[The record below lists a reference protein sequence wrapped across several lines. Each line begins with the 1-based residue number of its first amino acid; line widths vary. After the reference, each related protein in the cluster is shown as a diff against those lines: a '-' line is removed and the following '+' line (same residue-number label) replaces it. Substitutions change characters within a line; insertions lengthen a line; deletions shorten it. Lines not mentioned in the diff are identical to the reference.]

1 VNVNAVEAAI
11 EAPPPMPAVTAAS
24 RKELYDRYMPLV
36 RRIAIRIARGVPS
49 SVTLDD
55 ILSAGWVGMAEA
67 LVRRADTM
75 DESHFEA
82 YASYRIRGAILDY
95 LRSLDPL
102 SRKLRG
108 ASRRITDAAR
118 TLTARLGRL
127 PQEEELAGELGLS
140 LEDYQDLLGSI
151 ADAGL
156 LRLELTQVEHLNGS
170 EPSPEANAAR
180 NEAVSVVASA
190 VEDLPERLKLVL
202 GLYYQEDCSFREIG
216 EVLGVTESRACQLH
230 SEAVHLIRAI
240 LEGGPARGKKPPRK
254 AAGTAR

>member
-1 VNVNAVEAAI
+1 MA
-11 EAPPPMPAVTAAS
+11 AVTSAS
-24 RKELYDRYMPLV
+24 RKEEYDRYMPLV

-49 SVTLDD
+49 TVTLDD

-67 LVRRADTM
+67 LARRAEKM
-75 DESHFEA
+75 EESHFEA

-108 ASRRITDAAR
+108 ASRKITDAAR
-118 TLTARLGRL
+118 TLTAKLGRL
-127 PQEEELAGELGLS
+127 PQEEELAAELGLS
-140 LEDYQDLLGSI
+140 LGDYQDLLGSI

-156 LRLELTQVEHLNGS
+156 LRLELAQVEHLNGN
-170 EPSPEANAAR
+170 EPSPEAAALR
-180 NEAVSVVASA
+180 NEAASVVASA
-190 VEDLPERLKLVL
+190 IDDLPERLKTVL

-230 SEAVHLIRAI
+230 SEAVHLIRAM
-240 LEGGPARGKKPPRK
+240 LEEGGERRGKKGLRK
-254 AAGTAR
+254 A